1 MEEDQEQKCYICKFC
16 EQSFSNGK
24 KLGGH
29 MRGHSALI
37 SASKKQSI
45 KEHDQESI
53 NGGTGLEFDEELI
66 KTIEDS
72 GANSY
77 GLRENPKKSWRVSN
91 SNSKPKRLSD
101 LICKQCGKGFYSLR
115 ALASHMKSHSL
126 KNKES
131 TKKNRCTKC
140 GKGFDS
146 LKALYG
152 HMRCHT
158 IKKSQP
164 SNQSSSSS
172 YSPSSEDGKL
182 HGSVKNEI
190 SNPNPIRRK
199 RSCTRYNP
207 TKHNDLSSCTSLSSF
222 ASIGENNDG
231 EVEEGALCLMMLS
244 RGLGGGKMV
253 ISNDH
258 ELDGSIG
265 FFKKEVISESGS
277 GQFDMDLMKKGKRK
291 VCNDTNLRRLKDH
304 KCPICFKGFGSGQAL
319 GGHKKAHYN
328 VLTNIKNGFKEEID
342 DSFDICGCLD
352 LERGVEN
359 DDMDM
364 KLTWVPNDIEWDH
377 CCW

>member
-1 MEEDQEQKCYICKFC
+1 
-16 EQSFSNGK
+16 
-24 KLGGH
+24 

-53 NGGTGLEFDEELI
+53 NGGTGLEFDE
-66 KTIEDS
+66 DS

-91 SNSKPKRLSD
+91 SNSKPNRISD

-131 TKKNRCTKC
+131 TKENRCTKC

-190 SNPNPIRRK
+190 SNPIRRK

-207 TKHNDLSSCTSLSSF
+207 AKHNDLSSCTSLSSF

-244 RGLGGGKMV
+244 RGLGGGKM
-253 ISNDH
+253 
-258 ELDGSIG
+258 
-265 FFKKEVISESGS
+265 KEVISESGS

-319 GGHKKAHYN
+319 DGHKKAHYN
-328 VLTNIKNGFKEEID
+328 VLTKIKNGFKEEID

-359 DDMDM
+359 DMDM
-364 KLTWVPNDIEWDH
+364 KLRWVPNDIEWDD